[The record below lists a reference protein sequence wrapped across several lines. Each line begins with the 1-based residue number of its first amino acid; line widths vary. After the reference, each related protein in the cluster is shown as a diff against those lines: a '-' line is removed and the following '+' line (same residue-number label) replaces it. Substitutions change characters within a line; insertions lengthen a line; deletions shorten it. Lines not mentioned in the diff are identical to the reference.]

1 MLIDITVRRSVNA
14 PGRCSCQ
21 FKSWALGITG
31 QYNEE
36 NFNENA
42 GCRLVAYAKHELP
55 LVPPS
60 YAARLGCS
68 PLVSLT
74 SAGEKAWEPFI
85 ANFTA
90 AADCGPIDTVTVY
103 INQARPTFRQRRSA
117 RSPLSPLQHR
127 RTRCCPLTR
136 AHASGVDD
144 VLICRERAPHGVG
157 EGVLLRSF
165 DRPAVPRSSSCR
177 GGLNRLQSLISID
190 E

>member
-127 RTRCCPLTR
+127 RTRCYPSLVRTHQESSTYSSVVSELRMALVKECCCARSTAPLCRVRPR
-136 AHASGVDD
+136 AVA
-144 VLICRERAPHGVG
+144 A
-157 EGVLLRSF
+157 
-165 DRPAVPRSSSCR
+165 
-177 GGLNRLQSLISID
+177 
-190 E
+190 